1 MTTFIN
7 NFSEISENYEVLIC
21 DLWGCLHNGKVSF
34 REALKTLKNFRD
46 NSGVVILVT
55 NAPRPTYL
63 VEEQIHKLG
72 INSSNYDL
80 LLTSGELTSEYIG
93 MNYDNEVKVFHIGDG
108 GNHSVFENIK
118 LYNKTLEIKSV
129 ALADADVLVCTEPFN
144 PEEDKLNNYK
154 DIVTFGV
161 ERNLPF
167 ICSNPDLVVDIGDVR
182 ELCAGSIA
190 KMYESLGGK
199 TIYLGKP
206 YKKMY
211 QKAYQFL
218 SKTNQIKKSKILCIG
233 DGITTDIKGAALER
247 LDSLLVIGGLLRN
260 ELLLKKN
267 NKYYIDVKG
276 FNKYILTN
284 NVIEPTFA
292 IKSFE

>member
-7 NFSEISENYEVLIC
+7 NFSEISDNYEVLIC
-21 DLWGCLHNGKVSF
+21 DLWGCLHNGEVSF
-34 REALKTLKNFRD
+34 KEALENLKNFRD
-46 NSGVVILVT
+46 SSGLVILVT
-55 NAPRPTYL
+55 NAPRPKYL

-72 INSSNYDL
+72 INSSYYDL
-80 LLTSGELTSEYIG
+80 LLTSGELTSEHIG
-93 MNYDNEVKVFHIGDG
+93 TNYTNEVKVFHIGEAE
-108 GNHSVFENIK
+108 NHSVFENSK
-118 LYNKTLEIKSV
+118 LYNKTLAIESV
-129 ALADADVLVCTEPFN
+129 TLSEADVLVCTEPFN
-144 PEEDKLNNYK
+144 PAVDKLDNYK
-154 DIVTFGV
+154 DIVTFGI
-161 ERNLPF
+161 ERDLPF

-190 KMYESLGGK
+190 NMYETLGGK

-211 QKAYQFL
+211 QKVYQFL
-218 SKTNQIKKSKILCIG
+218 AEKNEIKKSKILCIG

-267 NKYYIDVKG
+267 NEFFIDIKG